1 MRARLEFTVI
11 LLAGTAALFTCSSRA
26 GIFSNN
32 AFADAFVTTGPTGNL
47 SGSNYGGAGALS
59 VAAPGLANGQF
70 QSVLGFNTA
79 GAFSSF
85 NTQYGA
91 GQWSIQSVTLQLT
104 ATPDNNAIFNPT
116 AAGLFGVSLMQNNGW
131 AEGTGTPID
140 PTTDGITYNSLQGTY
155 INNGADQ
162 ALGSFNFNGASSGTA
177 LYSLAL
183 TPGLLTDIEDGG
195 ILSLRMFAEDSS
207 LSYLFNSRTGGSG
220 TSHPE
225 LIIAVVPE
233 PGTLA
238 LGAMGLA
245 MVACCRRS
253 RRN

>member
-1 MRARLEFTVI
+1 MHSRLELSLGV
-11 LLAGTAALFTCSSRA
+11 LAAALCLVTHPSQA

-79 GAFSSF
+79 AAFSSF

-91 GQWSIQSVTLQLT
+91 GQWTILSVTLQLT
-104 ATPDNNAIFNPT
+104 ATPNNNAIFDPT
-116 AAGLFGVSLMQNNGW
+116 ASGLFGVSLMQNNGW
-131 AEGTGTPID
+131 TEGTGTPIN

-177 LYSLAL
+177 LYSLGL

-195 ILSLRMFAEDSS
+195 ILSLRLFAEDSS

-233 PGTLA
+233 PGTIA
-238 LGAMGLA
+238 LSAMGLA
-245 MVACCRRS
+245 IVACCRRS